1 RSARESARGAHATCP
16 VAGGGGDSRG
26 PGPSPPGPLR
36 TGRGA
41 VRAAGPPAVP
51 PCARHAGLSG
61 PAVSRLAESAID
73 ELMVTD
79 TIPLG
84 KEAAQLEKITVL
96 PVAPL
101 LAEAIRRTHDEA
113 SISSLFI

>member
-1 RSARESARGAHATCP
+1 
-16 VAGGGGDSRG
+16 V
-26 PGPSPPGPLR
+26 
-36 TGRGA
+36 
-41 VRAAGPPAVP
+41 
-51 PCARHAGLSG
+51 
-61 PAVSRLAESAID
+61 
-73 ELMVTD
+73 VTD

-84 KEAAQLEKITVL
+84 TEAAQLKKITVL